1 MSSYLHG
8 YDPAEQRRLIDQA
21 EFWSERLILPALD
34 YKPGERLLDV
44 GCGVGAVLAVIA
56 RRFPGLELAGIDIE
70 PRQIEAARAYLASLG
85 LSADLRAGDAANMP
99 WESGAAGGE
108 GGFDHAYMM
117 WFIEHLRDAAAV
129 LREVRRV
136 LKPGGTVTI
145 HETDYG
151 MFQIWP
157 ASRDWD
163 ALEQAQRD
171 HFQRHGNAA
180 VGRRLGTLLHQ
191 AGFSHVKN
199 VPVPFHHFSAGATA
213 ELRAFT
219 TYIAGFLEP
228 AIPEFVRL
236 GADEGALR
244 RGLEHLRGLPEMEE
258 GTITV
263 VLFRAAARAPG
274 G

>member
-1 MSSYLHG
+1 MSSASYLHG

-21 EFWSERLILPALD
+21 AFWSERLILPALE
-34 YKPGERLLDV
+34 YRPGERLLDV
-44 GCGVGAVLAVIA
+44 GCGVGAVLGVIG

-70 PRQIEAARAYLASLG
+70 PRQIEAARGYLPSLG
-85 LSADLRAGDAANMP
+85 LSADLRPGDAARMP
-99 WESGAAGGE
+99 WPDGT
-108 GGFDHAYMM
+108 FDHAYMM
-117 WFIEHLRDAAAV
+117 WFVEHLRDASPV

-157 ASRDWD
+157 PSRDWD
-163 ALEQAQRD
+163 RLEGAQFE
-171 HFQRHGNAA
+171 HFRRHGDPF
-180 VGRRLGTLLHQ
+180 VGRRLGILLHQ
-191 AGFSHVKN
+191 AGFTRVRS
-199 VPVPFHHFSAGATA
+199 VPVGFHQFSTDGTG

-228 AIPEFVRL
+228 AIPELARL
-236 GADEGALR
+236 GSDEVALR
-244 RGLEHLRGLPEMEE
+244 RGLAHLRALPDLPD
-258 GTITV
+258 GAITV
-263 VLFRAAARAPG
+263 IVYRARARAPG